1 MMKRRIGCL
10 PIVLLLLVT
19 PYAAWKALEY
29 RFQLGLL
36 PPELNVWWISAAVT
50 EHWGFGPGGNE
61 TGVIVYSLP
70 SAVAEQIADKGLQ
83 YFSSPGRQ
91 AFGWLATPIETGNLS
106 WSETKRLEGSSGS
119 PAKRLEDFL
128 NRYGFGIEIPSW
140 ISRLANQAIV
150 SPGNFF
156 SYGPG
161 GGVIIVIPAERK
173 VVLAYAG

>member
-1 MMKRRIGCL
+1 MQHGRRSSIDFNWAFFRPNLTYGRFLRPLPNIG
-10 PIVLLLLVT
+10 
-19 PYAAWKALEY
+19 
-29 RFQLGLL
+29 
-36 PPELNVWWISAAVT
+36 
-50 EHWGFGPGGNE
+50 GFGPGGNE

-119 PAKRLEDFL
+119 QAKRLEDFL